1 MRPPTRSE
9 FGFSVAGRRK
19 RSPEFPC
26 VSRFRQRRLISFL
39 GHHNFYRTVDVLVTQ
54 TDVFL
59 CLKHLA
65 ELVDAGSWDK
75 AIDYLSRFL
84 PSDGPLGV
92 HGRALFHYLR
102 VHKAIDDVL
111 AGAPEARSVTTALD
125 QCIIRHPTKSHAL
138 TRLRAIFSSLLCSK
152 RYRAVLD
159 IGRVRHKA
167 KLTIVDLVCK
177 TPELKDHMRHARGPM
192 EPQNV
197 LPIGFGYACFRP
209 RRHVKKRGGRVSAS
223 VLGRLYL
230 EKKKKMLPSLTS
242 DDHSQGLT
250 RESLIKAK
258 EWLVDLVEI
267 SLETGKMSEAELTQS
282 ASNKGGPVTPVSRTN
297 LATFKMVTNRTLF
310 RKAKEW
316 MVYFTEECLKAWP
329 DASQDDLPQ
338 LFCKDGD
345 PDGTVSHYSHT
356 VPGSLTSL
364 AENSAFASVKKPDF
378 AD

>member
-1 MRPPTRSE
+1 M
-9 FGFSVAGRRK
+9 
-19 RSPEFPC
+19 
-26 VSRFRQRRLISFL
+26 
-39 GHHNFYRTVDVLVTQ
+39 
-54 TDVFL
+54 
-59 CLKHLA
+59 A

-84 PSDGPLGV
+84 PSDRPLGV

-159 IGRVRHKA
+159 IERVRHEA

-177 TPELKDHMRHARGPM
+177 TPELKDHMRPARGSM

-209 RRHVKKRGGRVSAS
+209 RRHVKKRGGRIPAS

-230 EKKKKMLPSLTS
+230 EKKKKMAAFFDFRPSLP
-242 DDHSQGLT
+242 GLT
-250 RESLIKAK
+250 RGTIPKKFYGTMSLIKAK

-297 LATFKMVTNRTLF
+297 LATFKVVTNRTLF

-316 MVYFTEECLKAWP
+316 MLGYALATDETYVIVRGMFE
-329 DASQDDLPQ
+329 
-338 LFCKDGD
+338 
-345 PDGTVSHYSHT
+345 
-356 VPGSLTSL
+356 SL
-364 AENSAFASVKKPDF
+364 ARRESR
-378 AD
+378 

>member
-1 MRPPTRSE
+1 MGPPTRSE

-39 GHHNFYRTVDVLVTQ
+39 GHHNFYRTVD
-54 TDVFL
+54 
-59 CLKHLA
+59 
-65 ELVDAGSWDK
+65 DK
-75 AIDYLSRFL
+75 ALDYLSRFL

-159 IGRVRHKA
+159 IGRARHKA

-197 LPIGFGYACFRP
+197 LPIGFGYAW
-209 RRHVKKRGGRVSAS
+209 
-223 VLGRLYL
+223 
-230 EKKKKMLPSLTS
+230 LPSLTS

-297 LATFKMVTNRTLF
+297 LATFKMVTNR
-310 RKAKEW
+310 KE
-316 MVYFTEECLKAWP
+316 YLKAWP

-345 PDGTVSHYSHT
+345 PDGTVSHYSHS

-364 AENSAFASVKKPDF
+364 AENSAFASVKKPGYLYRD
-378 AD
+378 

>member
-9 FGFSVAGRRK
+9 FGFSVAGKRK

-26 VSRFRQRRLISFL
+26 ASRFRQRRLISFL
-39 GHHNFYRTVDVLVTQ
+39 GHHNFNRTVDVLVTQ

-59 CLKHLA
+59 CLKHMA

-84 PSDGPLGV
+84 PSDRPLGV

-125 QCIIRHPTKSHAL
+125 QCIIRHPTKSQAL

-159 IGRVRHKA
+159 IGRVRHEA

-177 TPELKDHMRHARGPM
+177 TPELKDHMRPARGSM

-209 RRHVKKRGGRVSAS
+209 RRHVKKRGGRIPAS

-242 DDHSQGLT
+242 DHHAQGLT
-250 RESLIKAK
+250 R
-258 EWLVDLVEI
+258 
-267 SLETGKMSEAELTQS
+267 
-282 ASNKGGPVTPVSRTN
+282 GGPITPVSRTN
-297 LATFKMVTNRTLF
+297 LATFKVVTNRTLF

-345 PDGTVSHYSHT
+345 PDGTVSRT

-364 AENSAFASVKKPDF
+364 AENSAIASVKKPDYNWSCW
-378 AD
+378 

>member
-282 ASNKGGPVTPVSRTN
+282 ASNK
-297 LATFKMVTNRTLF
+297 ALF